1 MKTEI
6 VVARYNE
13 NLDWLKKIKKSK
25 DLKITVYNKGPND
38 IDIPFIQLPN
48 VGRESHTIL
57 YHIIKNYDNLADQ
70 TIFCQG
76 DSIFHSPDFLDLVN
90 KHRKKFEPVQPLTA
104 FYWPDGQLPNFL
116 SCPPLPILEKTKDLW
131 FDKKARIHVEYMDNN
146 FVTLYPYHYVE
157 NYFIQL
163 INKLKSSYGIE
174 NPLKFNV
181 ERFRLKD
188 VDLDY
193 LFPISYSAILS
204 VSKEAILDNS
214 IDFYNNIMSILIY
227 DIRNDFR
234 KNKKMD
240 HGLFL
245 EKLWLVIFNYK
256 KYNKN
261 YIPLKVKD
269 YEIKKVETIVKDN
282 ISSFSYFN
290 IYCQLF
296 LNINIDNNTFN
307 VFISKYTI
315 YLKKSGDSRT
325 LYIIDTLLNKN
336 ISAILKDNSKYNVLV
351 ELKNNTLKVII
362 NENTLI
368 DYNFDKIKFKH
379 HTLKNVVV
387 NDIGE
392 YNEFIDNFSK
402 SKVNKISKSKN
413 K

>member
-25 DLKITVYNKGPND
+25 DLKITVYNKGPDD
-38 IDIPFIQLPN
+38 IDVPFIRLPN
-48 VGRESHTIL
+48 IGRESHTYL
-57 YHIIKNYDNLADQ
+57 YHIINNYENLAEQ
-70 TIFCQG
+70 IIFCQG
-76 DSIFHSPDFLDLVN
+76 DSIFHSPDFLDLIN
-90 KHRKKFEPVQPLTA
+90 KYRKKFEPVQPLTA
-104 FYWPDGQLPNFL
+104 WYWPDGELPNFL
-116 SCPPLPILEKTKDLW
+116 SNPPLPILEKTKDLW
-131 FDKKARIHVEYMDNN
+131 IDKKARIHVEYMDND

-157 NYFIQL
+157 NYFIQF
-163 INKLKSSYGIE
+163 INKVKSSYGIE
-174 NPLKFNV
+174 NPLKFNT

-193 LFPISYSAILS
+193 LFPVCYAAIFS
-204 VSKEAILDNS
+204 ISKEAILQNS
-214 IDFYNNIMSILIY
+214 LDFYNNIMSVLIY
-227 DIRNDFR
+227 DIRNFTR
-234 KNKKMD
+234 NKKMD

-269 YEIKKVETIVKDN
+269 YEIKKVQTIIKDN

-296 LNINIDNNTFN
+296 LNINIDNDNYN

-315 YLKKSGDSRT
+315 YVKKFGDSRT
-325 LYIIDTLLNKN
+325 LYMLDTLLNKN
-336 ISAILKDNSKYNVLV
+336 ITSILKDKIKYNITV
-351 ELKNNTLKVII
+351 ELKNNILKIII
-362 NENTLI
+362 NGNTLI

-379 HTLKNVVV
+379 HTLKSVVV
-387 NDIGE
+387 NDIAE
-392 YNEFIDNFSK
+392 YNEFIDNNK
-402 SKVNKISKSKN
+402 INKLNKVNNKN
-413 K
+413 NK

>member
-13 NLDWLKKIKKSK
+13 NLDWIKKIKKSK
-25 DLKITVYNKGPND
+25 DLKITVYNKGPDD
-38 IDIPFIQLPN
+38 IDIPFIRLPN
-48 VGRESHTIL
+48 IGRESHTYL
-57 YHIIKNYDNLADQ
+57 YHIINNYDNLADQ

-76 DSIFHSPDFLDLVN
+76 DSIFHSPDFLDLIN
-90 KHRKKFEPVQPLTA
+90 KYRKKFEPVQPLTA
-104 FYWPDGQLPNFL
+104 WYWPEGEAPNYL
-116 SCPPLPILEKTKDLW
+116 SNPPLPILEKTKDLW
-131 FDKKARIHVEYMDNN
+131 IDKKAKIHVEYMDND

-157 NYFIQL
+157 NYFIQFV
-163 INKLKSSYGIE
+163 NKVKASYGIE

-193 LFPISYSAILS
+193 LFPVCYAAIFS
-204 VSKEAILDNS
+204 INKEAILQNS
-214 IDFYNNIMSILIY
+214 VDFYNNIMSILIY

-234 KNKKMD
+234 KNRKMD

-269 YEIKKVETIVKDN
+269 YEIKKVDAIVKN
-282 ISSFSYFN
+282 NVSSFSYFN

-296 LNINIDNNTFN
+296 LNINIDDTIYN

-315 YLKKSGDSRT
+315 YLKKAKDFRM
-325 LYIIDTLLNKN
+325 LYLLDTLLNKN
-336 ISAILKDNSKYNVLV
+336 ISAILKDKTKYNIIV
-351 ELKNNTLKVII
+351 ELKNNTLKISI
-362 NENTLI
+362 NDNVLI
-368 DYNFDKIKFKH
+368 DYNFDKMKVKH
-379 HTLKNVVV
+379 HNLKNVIV
-387 NDIGE
+387 NDIAK
-392 YNEFIDNFSK
+392 YNEFTDNFSK
-402 SKVNKISKSKN
+402 IKKNNKTNNN